1 MKLQFLMVG
10 YDIWGAP
17 LVRIITAPWPTQV
30 SVGTHPIGLF
40 VCTWVGD
47 PQPIITQ
54 ETNLSF

>member
-1 MKLQFLMVG
+1 MVG